1 MPHPGRPPLPPY
13 IVSPPSVPED
23 PPARVSVNTA
33 APYSLQVLLEKF
45 GAARCASTL
54 GRAGANMDGFYF
66 DVCNL
71 VGADKTGK
79 TFQDWFGNVPKNSA
93 VPLVSMKNQLGFAGG
108 VLDSAYT
115 AGVRAGGGGG
125 YVPKPIGKL
134 KDLQEMYEQ
143 GRKPKRD
150 PEIPDIP
157 VVPYECHWS
166 TVERDSTMQRVLD
179 MGGVI
184 D

>member
-1 MPHPGRPPLPPY
+1 M
-13 IVSPPSVPED
+13 
-23 PPARVSVNTA
+23 
-33 APYSLQVLLEKF
+33 LEKF
-45 GAARCASTL
+45 GPAYCAQTL

-71 VGADKTGK
+71 VKDDKSGRVFQRVFGDVPRNSSVPITDLK
-79 TFQDWFGNVPKNSA
+79 T
-93 VPLVSMKNQLGFAGG
+93 QLGFSGG
-108 VLDSAYT
+108 VLDSSYS
-115 AGVRAGGGGG
+115 AGVQASGGGG

-134 KDLQEMYEQ
+134 KDLQEMFEK

-150 PEIPDIP
+150 PEIPDVP
-157 VVPYECHWS
+157 DVPYES
-166 TVERDSTMQRVLD
+166 YFTPIDRDSMMQRVLD